1 MGDPGQDLG
10 EAARVVLDQ
19 LGRLLKIEVES
30 LHSLEGVDLS
40 TQMLMRLCLQKRSKL
55 LTMSCALLSCS

>member
-1 MGDPGQDLG
+1 VGDPGQDLG
-10 EAARVVLDQ
+10 DAARVVLDQ
-19 LGRLLKIEVES
+19 LGRPLKIEVES

-55 LTMSCALLSCS
+55 LTMSRALLSCS

>member
-1 MGDPGQDLG
+1 VGDPGQDFG
-10 EAARVVLDQ
+10 DAARVVLDQ

-30 LHSLEGVDLS
+30 LHSLEGVVLS

-55 LTMSCALLSCS
+55 LTMSRALLSCS

>member
-10 EAARVVLDQ
+10 DAARVVLDQ
-19 LGRLLKIEVES
+19 LGRPLKIEVES
-30 LHSLEGVDLS
+30 LHSLGGVVLS

-55 LTMSCALLSCS
+55 LTMSRALLSCS

>member
-10 EAARVVLDQ
+10 DAARVVLDQ
-19 LGRLLKIEVES
+19 LGRPLKIEVES

-55 LTMSCALLSCS
+55 LTMSRALLSCS

>member
-10 EAARVVLDQ
+10 DAARVVLDQ
-19 LGRLLKIEVES
+19 LGRPLKIEVES
-30 LHSLEGVDLS
+30 LRSLGGVVLS

-55 LTMSCALLSCS
+55 LTMSRALLSCS